1 MQKAKII
8 LKIELSREYEDS
20 VGEQHIE
27 QVLMRV
33 ANRIAGELRW
43 QIDNPGLTEE
53 ERFNIDKLNA
63 TIECG
68 SGKSGTFAGARFGKK
83 TTASTSRTSGSV
95 SVTHRSIERNTG
107 NRMIPDNR
115 KKK

>member
-1 MQKAKII
+1 MQTAKII
-8 LKIELSREYEDS
+8 LKIELSREYEDY
-20 VGEQHIE
+20 VGEQYIE
-27 QVLMRV
+27 QALMQV
-33 ANRIAGELRW
+33 ANRIASELRW

-68 SGKSGTFAGARFGKK
+68 SGKSGTFARASFGKK
-83 TTASTSRTSGSV
+83 TTTSTSRTYGSV
-95 SVTHRSIERNTG
+95 SVTHSSIERDSA
-107 NRMIPDNR
+107 NRRIPGNR